1 LIAANPSGSV
11 GDYVQVNE
19 VGAPDVLNYNWDN
32 DEGFWLP
39 MRLPGTFPT
48 TRMNYRKEYSIYI
61 IRQHVFGGSYRKAS
75 QGSRC
80 YTPSTAPNDVQKKF
94 NYHQTGN

>member
-1 LIAANPSGSV
+1 MHA
-11 GDYVQVNE
+11 NE

-48 TRMNYRKEYSIYI
+48 IMDELPEGVFNLYYTATRFWRILHLRALCRARVVTHHQRRQMMHKKIQLSPNRKL
-61 IRQHVFGGSYRKAS
+61 K
-75 QGSRC
+75 
-80 YTPSTAPNDVQKKF
+80 PN
-94 NYHQTGN
+94 

>member
-1 LIAANPSGSV
+1 LPQIHPEALGIMHA
-11 GDYVQVNE
+11 NE

-48 TRMNYRKEYSIYI
+48 IMDELPEGVFNLYYTATRFWRILHLRALCRAALLHTINGAK
-61 IRQHVFGGSYRKAS
+61 
-75 QGSRC
+75 
-80 YTPSTAPNDVQKKF
+80 
-94 NYHQTGN
+94 